1 MFLLLLL
8 PCWMVQ
14 SKNAPKSAHVYVAS
28 AYPEWK
34 QQTLAHLRGCLEA
47 NGGEAFAPD
56 VMKGLKVI
64 DRALEL
70 RARIQGSGVDVT

>member
-1 MFLLLLL
+1 
-8 PCWMVQ
+8 MVQ

-28 AYPEWK
+28 SYPEWK

-56 VMKGLKVI
+56 VMKGLKVS
-64 DRALEL
+64 A
-70 RARIQGSGVDVT
+70 V